1 MQKKQIHVFY
11 KTLLVALTEKSFLR
25 KAGLKKKTVLSLLQ
39 RERWLDGLEDILRG
53 EVSCA
58 AVLEL
63 CAEAMETLA
72 GKTPQE
78 GWLSYTYRF
87 LIREIYPARKDIS
100 LEPLPRGAV
109 FFYLAALRVF
119 MEQERERLPF
129 SRTRDFAF
137 AEEQEVAES
146 PYREEYGRFL
156 ECFRGQWIYE
166 LMRLGREVMPFD
178 TLAHVAGVH
187 HVAMHVGRQLAEAG
201 VPVDLGLISGAAAGH
216 DIGKY
221 AVQLI
226 FQELRRRFQYPVYA
240 RRILGGQR
248 RHGAHRIQLMSRNRF
263 YVGLDPR
270 PSAGI
275 AAGNRQ
281 NRPHPSSLRPQKISF
296 SRRAAASMSGCAITD
311 DTTASPSIPRFR
323 KQAAFSG
330 PMPPIATIG
339 TGTA

>member
-201 VPVDLGLISGAAAGH
+201 VPVDLGFPVRRRGMISVNMDAGTVRSGGFLICIIIIRISG
-216 DIGKY
+216 
-221 AVQLI
+221 
-226 FQELRRRFQYPVYA
+226 
-240 RRILGGQR
+240 
-248 RHGAHRIQLMSRNRF
+248 
-263 YVGLDPR
+263 
-270 PSAGI
+270 SAGT
-275 AAGNRQ
+275 RW
-281 NRPHPSSLRPQKISF
+281 KT
-296 SRRAAASMSGCAITD
+296 SGILPR
-311 DTTASPSIPRFR
+311 TTPRGIWSW
-323 KQAAFSG
+323 K
-330 PMPPIATIG
+330 T
-339 TGTA
+339 

>member
-109 FFYLAALRVF
+109 FFYLAALCSWNRNANVCLF
-119 MEQERERLPF
+119 RERGIL
-129 SRTRDFAF
+129 R
-137 AEEQEVAES
+137 
-146 PYREEYGRFL
+146 
-156 ECFRGQWIYE
+156 
-166 LMRLGREVMPFD
+166 
-178 TLAHVAGVH
+178 
-187 HVAMHVGRQLAEAG
+187 
-201 VPVDLGLISGAAAGH
+201 
-216 DIGKY
+216 
-221 AVQLI
+221 
-226 FQELRRRFQYPVYA
+226 LRRSKRLQKALIGRSMGVFWNV
-240 RRILGGQR
+240 
-248 RHGAHRIQLMSRNRF
+248 F
-263 YVGLDPR
+263 
-270 PSAGI
+270 AG
-275 AAGNRQ
+275 
-281 NRPHPSSLRPQKISF
+281 
-296 SRRAAASMSGCAITD
+296 SGY
-311 DTTASPSIPRFR
+311 
-323 KQAAFSG
+323 
-330 PMPPIATIG
+330 MN
-339 TGTA
+339 

>member
-63 CAEAMETLA
+63 CAEAMEMLA

-137 AEEQEVAES
+137 AEEREVAES

-221 AVQLI
+221 GCRDSEV
-226 FQELRRRFQYPVYA
+226 
-240 RRILGGQR
+240 RRIPYL
-248 RHGAHRIQLMSRNRF
+248 H
-263 YVGLDPR
+263 Y
-270 PSAGI
+270 
-275 AAGNRQ
+275 
-281 NRPHPSSLRPQKISF
+281 
-296 SRRAAASMSGCAITD
+296 
-311 DTTASPSIPRFR
+311 
-323 KQAAFSG
+323 
-330 PMPPIATIG
+330 
-339 TGTA
+339 